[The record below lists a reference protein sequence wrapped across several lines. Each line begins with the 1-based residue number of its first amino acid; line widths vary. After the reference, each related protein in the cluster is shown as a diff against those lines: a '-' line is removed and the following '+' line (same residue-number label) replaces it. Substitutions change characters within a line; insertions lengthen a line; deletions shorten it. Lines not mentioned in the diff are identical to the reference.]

1 MQYIRE
7 HFKEQ
12 IGLQEVADAVGLN
25 FAYLSYL
32 FKQEMGIG
40 FSGFLLELRVEYAKN
55 LLKNT
60 SYKIKDVAVE
70 SGFNDYHYF
79 SKAFKRLNGVSP
91 AEYRRKF

>member
-1 MQYIRE
+1 MTGTQTRQAVQYIRE

-40 FSGFLLELRVEYAKN
+40 FSGFLLELRVEYAKESSQ
-55 LLKNT
+55 K
-60 SYKIKDVAVE
+60 YKLQD
-70 SGFNDYHYF
+70 
-79 SKAFKRLNGVSP
+79 
-91 AEYRRKF
+91 